1 MAIDFKLYRFEKT
14 EGSHLML
21 IHMRLILLFLAGLLS
36 CHSDAFAQRRG
47 SPFGEGGSPGYKVN
61 NTYNKTF
68 DLSKIG
74 GIGRDETMAMFEKI
88 WHEYRSKNQLDSAG
102 NFFESESPSTPDTIE
117 AKAHFYVLIKRS
129 PQEITITDKQ
139 ECPQCRGRGRRRN
152 PATMTDE
159 DCDRCDATG
168 KLANVYKFSVIHSGE
183 LPPGIAKYL
192 PKKPSSSNDSPG
204 PGDDMEA
211 QVREATRKQL
221 AELLSS
227 KLTGV
232 APKGFGVSKVGFSA
246 PNGIHWSLD
255 LDFQNKEAIK
265 VSAAT
270 VKITF
275 FEKGYGSK
283 LTIVA
288 MSDIRLVLDEN
299 NHASVS
305 FSDFTYP
312 EIKFSGSMKSQS
324 DMLANYAA
332 VLKQLKRANDIFIS
346 IKGVS
351 PTSAQQAIDID
362 ESTIFRIRRD
372 VEGSAPTQA
381 KTPGDSTADSK
392 SKTFGSGM
400 VFTRDGHIF
409 TNHHVIGK
417 STNVFIVV
425 YENGQMTSKLPAM
438 IVSKDPRSD
447 LAILQCKEWKP
458 PVGAPSSP
466 PPLVSSS
473 QCKLGAQV
481 FVLGY
486 PLPGTV
492 SSNVKYTKGDVS
504 DMSGLDDDS
513 SKIQHTAQIQ
523 PGNSGGPMALMDGRV
538 VGIVVSSLSESY
550 ALKTSGALPQGV
562 NFSIKSDYLLTMASI
577 AGIEV
582 PKGQPASEAVDHVKA
597 YTVQIMCEK

>member
-1 MAIDFKLYRFEKT
+1 MA
-14 EGSHLML
+14 
-21 IHMRLILLFLAGLLS
+21 
-36 CHSDAFAQRRG
+36 
-47 SPFGEGGSPGYKVN
+47 N
-61 NTYNKTF
+61 
-68 DLSKIG
+68 
-74 GIGRDETMAMFEKI
+74 
-88 WHEYRSKNQLDSAG
+88 
-102 NFFESESPSTPDTIE
+102 
-117 AKAHFYVLIKRS
+117 
-129 PQEITITDKQ
+129 
-139 ECPQCRGRGRRRN
+139 
-152 PATMTDE
+152 E
-159 DCDRCDATG
+159 DCYRCDATG
-168 KLANVYKFSVIHSGE
+168 KLANVYKFTLIHSAE
-183 LPPGIAKYL
+183 LPVGIAKYL
-192 PKKPSSSNDSPG
+192 PKKPSDSNGKPAQPSGSSDSPL
-204 PGDDMEA
+204 GDDMEA
-211 QVREATRKQL
+211 QIREATRKQL
-221 AELLSS
+221 SELLSS

-232 APKGFGVSKVGFSA
+232 APKGFGVSKAGFSA
-246 PNGIHWSLD
+246 PNGIHWQLD

-270 VKITF
+270 VTITF
-275 FEKGYGSK
+275 FEKGFGSN

-288 MSDIRLVLDEN
+288 QSDIRLVLDEN
-299 NHASVS
+299 NHATVS

-312 EIKFSGSMKSQS
+312 ELKLSGSMKSKA

-362 ESTIFRIRRD
+362 ERTIFRIRRD

-400 VFTRDGHIF
+400 VFTRNGHIF

-458 PVGAPSSP
+458 PVGVPASP

-582 PKGQPASEAVDHVKA
+582 PKGQPSSEAVDHVKA

>member
-1 MAIDFKLYRFEKT
+1 M
-14 EGSHLML
+14 
-21 IHMRLILLFLAGLLS
+21 
-36 CHSDAFAQRRG
+36 
-47 SPFGEGGSPGYKVN
+47 N
-61 NTYNKTF
+61 
-68 DLSKIG
+68 
-74 GIGRDETMAMFEKI
+74 
-88 WHEYRSKNQLDSAG
+88 
-102 NFFESESPSTPDTIE
+102 
-117 AKAHFYVLIKRS
+117 
-129 PQEITITDKQ
+129 
-139 ECPQCRGRGRRRN
+139 
-152 PATMTDE
+152 
-159 DCDRCDATG
+159 
-168 KLANVYKFSVIHSGE
+168 
-183 LPPGIAKYL
+183 
-192 PKKPSSSNDSPG
+192 
-204 PGDDMEA
+204 
-211 QVREATRKQL
+211 
-221 AELLSS
+221 
-227 KLTGV
+227 
-232 APKGFGVSKVGFSA
+232 
-246 PNGIHWSLD
+246 
-255 LDFQNKEAIK
+255 
-265 VSAAT
+265 
-270 VKITF
+270 
-275 FEKGYGSK
+275 
-283 LTIVA
+283 
-288 MSDIRLVLDEN
+288 DIRLVLDEN
-299 NHASVS
+299 NHATVS

-312 EIKFSGSMKSQS
+312 ELKFSGSMKSKA

-362 ESTIFRIRRD
+362 ESMIFRIRRD

-447 LAILQCKEWKP
+447 LAILHCKEWKP
-458 PVGAPSSP
+458 PVGTPASP

-582 PKGQPASEAVDHVKA
+582 PKGQPSSEAVDHVKA

>member
-1 MAIDFKLYRFEKT
+1 MSTHIRLLLLLLAWLHL
-14 EGSHLML
+14 GS
-21 IHMRLILLFLAGLLS
+21 F
-36 CHSDAFAQRRG
+36 DASAQSRK
-47 SPFGEGGSPGYKVN
+47 SNPFGGASTPRHKVN
-61 NTYNKTF
+61 NTYDKTF

-74 GIGRDETMAMFEKI
+74 GIGREETMAMFEKI

-102 NFFESESPSTPDTIE
+102 NFFESESSNTPDTIE
-117 AKAHFYVLIKRS
+117 AKAQFYVFVKKNQQEVRLI
-129 PQEITITDKQ
+129 DKQ
-139 ECPQCRGRGRRRN
+139 DCPQCRGKGQRWN
-152 PATMTDE
+152 PATKEDE
-159 DCDRCDATG
+159 DCERCDASG
-168 KLANVYKFSVIHSGE
+168 KLANIYNFTLIHSGE

-192 PKKPSSSNDSPG
+192 PKKPADAKGKASEPSGNTDPLPS
-204 PGDDMEA
+204 DDGMEA
-211 QVREATRKQL
+211 QVRAAAQKQL
-221 AELLSS
+221 DELLSS
-227 KLTGV
+227 KLSSLR
-232 APKGFGVSKVGFSA
+232 PKGFGVSKAGFSA
-246 PNGIHWSLD
+246 PNGIHWQLD

-265 VSAAT
+265 VTAAS

-275 FEKGYGSK
+275 VEKGFGSK

-288 MSDIRLVLDEN
+288 QNDSRLVLDEN
-299 NHASVS
+299 NRSTVS

-312 EIKFSGSMKSQS
+312 ELKFSGSMKSKS

-332 VLKQLKRANDIFIS
+332 VLKQLKRASDILIT
-346 IKGVS
+346 INAVS

-362 ESTIFRIRRD
+362 ASTLLNIRRGAD
-372 VEGSAPTQA
+372 VASPTQT
-381 KTPGDSTADSK
+381 KPPGDSAGDP
-392 SKTFGSGM
+392 KTKTYGSGM

-425 YENGQMTSKLPAM
+425 YENGQLTSKLPAT
-438 IVSKDPRSD
+438 IVSKDPRTD

-458 PVGAPSSP
+458 PVGAPEGP
-466 PPLVSSS
+466 PTLASSS

-504 DMSGLDDDS
+504 DMAGLDDDS

-538 VGIVVSSLSESY
+538 VGIVVSSLSETY

-577 AGIEV
+577 AGIDV
-582 PKGQPASEAVDHVKA
+582 PKGQPSTEPVEHVKA

>member
-1 MAIDFKLYRFEKT
+1 
-14 EGSHLML
+14 ML
-21 IHMRLILLFLAGLLS
+21 THMRLILLFLAGLLFGQS
-36 CHSDAFAQRRG
+36 ELKAQTRRAN
-47 SPFGEGGSPGYKVN
+47 PFGEGGAPGYKVN
-61 NTYNKTF
+61 NAYNKTF

-74 GIGRDETMAMFEKI
+74 GLGRDETMAMFEKI
-88 WHEYRSKNQLDSAG
+88 WHEFRSKNQLDSAG
-102 NFFESESPSTPDTIE
+102 NFFESESSSTPDTIE
-117 AKAHFYVLIKRS
+117 AKAHFYVFIKRS

-139 ECPQCRGRGRRRN
+139 ECPQCRGKGRKWN

-192 PKKPSSSNDSPG
+192 PKKPAGSNGKSAQPSGSSDAPLA
-204 PGDDMEA
+204 DDMEA
-211 QVREATRKQL
+211 QIREATRKQL
-221 AELLSS
+221 SELLSS

-232 APKGFGVSKVGFSA
+232 APKGFGVSKAGFSA
-246 PNGIHWSLD
+246 PNGIHWQLD

-288 MSDIRLVLDEN
+288 MNDIRLVLDEN
-299 NHASVS
+299 NHATVS

-312 EIKFSGSMKSQS
+312 ELKFSGSMKSKA

-425 YENGQMTSKLPAM
+425 YENGQMKSKLPAM

-458 PVGAPSSP
+458 PVGAPASP

>member
-1 MAIDFKLYRFEKT
+1 
-14 EGSHLML
+14 ML
-21 IHMRLILLFLAGLLS
+21 INLRLILLFLAGLLLG
-36 CHSDAFAQRRG
+36 HSDLKAQTRRAN
-47 SPFGEGGSPGYKVN
+47 PFGEGGSPGYKVN
-61 NTYNKTF
+61 NAYNKTF

-74 GIGRDETMAMFEKI
+74 GIGREETMAMFEKI

-102 NFFESESPSTPDTIE
+102 NFFESESSSTPDTIE

-139 ECPQCRGRGRRRN
+139 ECPQCRGKGRKWN
-152 PATMTDE
+152 PATMSYE

-168 KLANVYKFSVIHSGE
+168 KLANVYKFTLTHSGE
-183 LPPGIAKYL
+183 LPPGIVKYL
-192 PKKPSSSNDSPG
+192 PKKPAESNGKPAQPSGTNDSPI
-204 PGDDMEA
+204 GDDMEA

-221 AELLSS
+221 TELLSS

-232 APKGFGVSKVGFSA
+232 APKGFGVSKAGFSA
-246 PNGIHWSLD
+246 PNGIHWQLD

-288 MSDIRLVLDEN
+288 MNDIRLVLDEN
-299 NHASVS
+299 NHATVS

-312 EIKFSGSMKSQS
+312 ELKFSGSMKSKA

-346 IKGVS
+346 IKGVA
-351 PTSAQQAIDID
+351 PTSAQQAIDIE

-372 VEGSAPTQA
+372 AEGSSPTQA

-392 SKTFGSGM
+392 SKSFGSGM

-458 PVGAPSSP
+458 PVGAPASP

-538 VGIVVSSLSESY
+538 IGIVVSSLSESY

-582 PKGQPASEAVDHVKA
+582 PKVQPASEAVDHVKA

>member
-1 MAIDFKLYRFEKT
+1 
-14 EGSHLML
+14 
-21 IHMRLILLFLAGLLS
+21 MRLILLLLAGLLLGP
-36 CHSDAFAQRRG
+36 SDLKAQTRRAN
-47 SPFGEGGSPGYKVN
+47 PFGEGGSPGYKVN
-61 NTYNKTF
+61 NAYNKTF

-74 GIGRDETMAMFEKI
+74 GIGREETMAMFEKI
-88 WHEYRSKNQLDSAG
+88 WHAYRSQHQLDSAG
-102 NFFESESPSTPDTIE
+102 NFFESDSSSTPDTIE
-117 AKAHFYVLIKRS
+117 AKAHFYVFIKRN

-139 ECPQCRGRGRRRN
+139 ECPQCRGKGRKWN
-152 PATMTDE
+152 PATMSDE

-168 KLANVYKFSVIHSGE
+168 KLANVYKFTLTHSGE

-192 PKKPSSSNDSPG
+192 PKKPADANGKSAQPSGSSDAPL
-204 PGDDMEA
+204 GDDMEA
-211 QVREATRKQL
+211 QIREATRKQL
-221 AELLSS
+221 SELLSS

-232 APKGFGVSKVGFSA
+232 APKGFGVSKAGFSA
-246 PNGIHWSLD
+246 PNGIHWQLD

-288 MSDIRLVLDEN
+288 MNDIRLVLDEN
-299 NHASVS
+299 NHATVS

-312 EIKFSGSMKSQS
+312 ELKFSGSMKSKA

-332 VLKQLKRANDIFIS
+332 VLKQLKRANDLFIS
-346 IKGVS
+346 IKGVA
-351 PTSAQQAIDID
+351 PTSAQQAIDIE

-458 PVGAPSSP
+458 PVGAPASP